1 MFRMRRYRVFL
12 IFAVIAVGAL
22 YRFTSLRPLE
32 SAGAASVEGLKK
44 FGQKI
49 ESSSST
55 LPLTSEQGPNN
66 EAKSDAIDINAPI
79 AVPSLID
86 SGTTKP
92 SIAAAQESESGT
104 TLASPVKSAS
114 EYGHSIA
121 GEKPFSAGKIAP
133 AATSTPANKTT
144 KAKTGLADPI
154 IEPGSGK
161 GRMEII
167 AETGVPKIHWS
178 QQPEHFPI
186 PTEDIIQLPTGKP
199 KTIPQ
204 IQHKFTAESASDKA
218 AREDKR
224 EIIKKAFLFSWDG
237 YRSKAWRQDE
247 LSPVSGKY
255 RNPFC
260 GWGATL
266 VDTLDTLWMMNL
278 KDEFEE
284 VVDVVK
290 KIDFTTS
297 ARNDIPLFETVI
309 RYLGGLVAA
318 YDISGG
324 TYKVLLDKAVEL
336 ADILMG
342 AFDTPN
348 RMPMTFYMWKP

>member
-12 IFAVIAVGAL
+12 VFAVIAVGAL
-22 YRFTSLRPLE
+22 YHFTTLGGLE
-32 SAGAASVEGLKK
+32 SAGAASVEGLKN

-49 ESSSST
+49 ESPPSPPTSNSAQDSSREDKS
-55 LPLTSEQGPNN
+55 N
-66 EAKSDAIDINAPI
+66 AKDVNAPI
-79 AVPSLID
+79 AVPSLVK
-86 SGTTKP
+86 SGTTRQ
-92 SIAAAQESESGT
+92 SIAAVQEPESRAT
-104 TLASPVKSAS
+104 AASLVEPAS
-114 EYGHSIA
+114 RSGASVAED
-121 GEKPFSAGKIAP
+121 KPLSAGKIVP
-133 AATSTPANKTT
+133 AATSIPASKTT
-144 KAKTGLADPI
+144 KVETGPAKPI
-154 IEPGSGK
+154 SEPESGK

-167 AETGVPKIHWS
+167 AEKSIPKIHWS

-186 PTEDIIQLPTGKP
+186 PTDDIIQLPTGKP

-204 IQHKFTAESASDKA
+204 IQHRFAAESASDKA

-224 EIIKKAFLFSWDG
+224 EIIRKAFSFSWDG

-247 LSPVSGKY
+247 LSPVSGKH

-266 VDTLDTLWMMNL
+266 VDTLDTLWMMDL
-278 KDEFEE
+278 KDDFEE
-284 VVDVVK
+284 AVEAVK
-290 KIDFTTS
+290 EIDFTTS

>member
-12 IFAVIAVGAL
+12 VFAIIALGAL
-22 YRFTSLRPLE
+22 YHFTTLGGLE
-32 SAGAASVEGLKK
+32 SAGAASVEGLKN
-44 FGQKI
+44 FGHKI
-49 ESSSST
+49 ESSSS
-55 LPLTSEQGPNN
+55 PPAAKSEQDSGG
-66 EAKSDAIDINAPI
+66 EGKSIAKEIIAPI
-79 AVPSLID
+79 AVPSLAD
-86 SGTTKP
+86 SGTIKP
-92 SIAAAQESESGT
+92 SIAAAQEPEFRAT
-104 TLASPVKSAS
+104 PASLVRPTSRHGAS
-114 EYGHSIA
+114 VAE
-121 GEKPFSAGKIAP
+121 EKPLSAGKLAP
-133 AATSTPANKTT
+133 AATSTLANKTT
-144 KAKTGLADPI
+144 KIETLPADPI
-154 IEPGSGK
+154 IEPESGK

-167 AETGVPKIHWS
+167 AETGIPKIHWS

-186 PTEDIIQLPTGKP
+186 PTDGIIQLPTGKP

-224 EIIKKAFLFSWDG
+224 EIIKKAFSFSWDG

-247 LSPVSGKY
+247 LSPVSGKH

-266 VDTLDTLWMMNL
+266 VDTLDTLWMMDL
-278 KDEFEE
+278 KDDFEE
-284 VVDVVK
+284 AVNAVNE
-290 KIDFTTS
+290 IDFTTS